1 MEDTNNILDLADAL
15 AGFSNLEPADAED
28 FRKRHAGF
36 LPDIWWTMPAF
47 FSETDKRPR
56 VWQLHQQTLQEAWQ
70 ARFPLDKCVKLIG
83 AGTFPYKAIQDL
95 TAKQNIVAPEL
106 ANAEF
111 AKTTVVIP
119 STDPRYAEA
128 LALTTTTLEM
138 DPAGLAKYE
147 AVYPYMQAVMFLG
160 TNPWRALFC
169 GLCGKRFVADKPGR
183 RFCSE
188 DCTKAARK
196 GSRRVWWSKHGENW
210 REVKTKAGRK
220 RSSKKGAK

>member
-47 FSETDKRPR
+47 FSETDKRPL

-119 STDPRYAEA
+119 STDPRYAEVLA
-128 LALTTTTLEM
+128 LATTTLEM

-147 AVYPYMQAVMFLG
+147 AVYPYMQAVMLLA
-160 TNPWRALFC
+160 TESWRARFCPFC
-169 GLCGKRFVADKPGR
+169 GNRFAADIPAR
-183 RFCSE
+183 RFCSDKCFQE
-188 DCTKAARK
+188 
-196 GSRRVWWSKHGENW
+196 SRRRYGNAMWAKHGKEW
-210 REVKTKAGRK
+210 
-220 RSSKKGAK
+220 RSSKKKSSTKRTKKGSK